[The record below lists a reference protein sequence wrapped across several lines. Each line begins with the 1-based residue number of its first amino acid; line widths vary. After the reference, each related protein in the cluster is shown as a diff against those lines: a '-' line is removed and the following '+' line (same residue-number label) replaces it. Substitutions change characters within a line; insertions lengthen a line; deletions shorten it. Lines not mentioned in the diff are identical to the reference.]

1 MQLLLTSGSNI
12 VTSVQEE
19 ANHLPGFS
27 PFVIEMDLD
36 YWNTNVWKGVLLLAE
51 RQTLVFELLKSIDFQ
66 NPELIVVCIASVVDI
81 APIRCTE
88 YSHQS
93 TDV

>member
-12 VTSVQEE
+12 VSSVQEE

-27 PFVIEMDLD
+27 PVVIGIRMSG
-36 YWNTNVWKGVLLLAE
+36 TRMLLLAE
-51 RQTLVFELLKSIDFQ
+51 CQTLAFELLKLIDIQ
-66 NPELIVVCIASVVDI
+66 NPGLIVVCITSAVDI
-81 APIRCTE
+81 APFRSTE